1 MRTDELQSLISARW
15 DAVRKRRETG
25 RYRVPQR
32 IVELLVALAAPQPG
46 DIVCDPAAG
55 TADLLSAAADYV
67 RENLPASMED
77 VEQREHF
84 RLRMF
89 HGFEA
94 DQAMLRVGRMN
105 MHSHGVECAEICV
118 FDVIA
123 SELAANEAAYTLVL
137 CSLPFAGSSEYAST
151 ARELLKVVRTKRLE
165 LLFFTR
171 VVQLLQ
177 TGGRAALIVPESLL
191 AGASK
196 PHQNVRSKLVE
207 EQKVQVVVRL
217 PAGAFKPYADASA
230 AMLIFTKTDS
240 GGTDH
245 VWFYDLGTDHET
257 APDLLAR
264 WGSLS
269 SSSPSAEID
278 RPRSAQSFCVAKS
291 EIAAQGYDLS
301 LSRYQLP
308 PPTQFEQRRPHE
320 ILAELAGLEAEIFQG
335 MKDLVG
341 MLK

>member
-1 MRTDELQSLISARW
+1 
-15 DAVRKRRETG
+15 
-25 RYRVPQR
+25 VPQHL
-32 IVELLVALAAPQPG
+32 VELLVAIAAPQPS

-67 RENLPASMED
+67 RANFSASLD
-77 VEQREHF
+77 AVAQREHF

-105 MHSHGVECAEICV
+105 MRSHGVEAAEICV
-118 FDVIA
+118 FDLITD
-123 SELAANEAAYTLVL
+123 ELAANEAAYTLVL
-137 CSLPFAGSSEYAST
+137 CSLPFTGSSEYAST
-151 ARELLKVVRTKRLE
+151 ARALLKVVRTKRLE
-165 LLFFTR
+165 LLVCAR
-171 VVQLLQ
+171 VLQLLRV
-177 TGGRAALIVPESLL
+177 GGRAALIVPESLL
-191 AGASK
+191 AGATK
-196 PHQNVRSKLVE
+196 PHQSLRSRLVE
-207 EQKVQVVVRL
+207 GQQVQAVIRL
-217 PAGAFKPYADASA
+217 PADALRPYTDVSA

-245 VWFYDLGTDHET
+245 VWFYDLSAHDAS

-264 WGSLS
+264 WSELS
-269 SSSPSAEID
+269 SASPSAEFD
-278 RPRSAQSFCVAKS
+278 RPRSTQSFCVAKS
-291 EIAAQGYDLS
+291 ELAAQGYDLS
-301 LSRYQLP
+301 INRYKLP

-335 MKDLVG
+335 MKNLVG

>member
-1 MRTDELQSLISARW
+1 MRTDQLQSRISARW

-25 RYRVPQR
+25 RYRVPQH
-32 IVELLVALAAPQPG
+32 IAELLVALAAPQPS

-67 RENLPASMED
+67 RENFPASLD
-77 VEQREHF
+77 AVEQREHF

-89 HGFEA
+89 HGFEP

-105 MHSHGVECAEICV
+105 MRSHGVEGAKICA
-118 FDVIA
+118 FDLIA
-123 SELAANEAAYTLVL
+123 NELAASEAAYTLVL
-137 CSLPFAGSSEYAST
+137 CGMPFAGSSDYANT
-151 ARELLKVVRTKRLE
+151 ARALLKVVRTKRLE
-165 LLFFTR
+165 LLFCTR
-171 VVQLLQ
+171 VLQLLQ
-177 TGGRAALIVPESLL
+177 AGGRAALLVPESLL
-191 AGASK
+191 AGATK
-196 PHQNVRSKLVE
+196 PHQSLRSKLVE
-207 EQKVQVVVRL
+207 EQQVQAVIRL
-217 PAGAFKPYADASA
+217 PAGAFKPYTDASA

-240 GGTDH
+240 GGADH
-245 VWFYDLGTDHET
+245 VWFYDLSAGDAT

-264 WGSLS
+264 WGGLS
-269 SSSPSAEID
+269 SPSPSAEFD
-278 RPRSAQSFCVAKS
+278 RPRSAHSFCVAKN

-301 LSRYQLP
+301 LNRYQLP

>member
-1 MRTDELQSLISARW
+1 MRTDELESRISARW

-25 RYRVPQR
+25 RYRAPQH
-32 IVELLVALAAPQPG
+32 IVELLVALAAPQPS
-46 DIVCDPAAG
+46 DIVCDPMAG

-67 RENLPASMED
+67 RANFPASLDD

-94 DQAMLRVGRMN
+94 DQATQRVGRMN
-105 MHSHGVECAEICV
+105 MRSHGVEHAEICV
-118 FDVIA
+118 FDVTA
-123 SELAANEAAYTLVL
+123 SELAANGAAYTLVL
-137 CSLPFAGSSEYAST
+137 CGVPFAGSAEYALT

-177 TGGRAALIVPESLL
+177 AGGRAVLIVPESLL
-191 AGASK
+191 AGATK
-196 PHQNVRSKLVE
+196 PHQSLRSKLVE
-207 EQKVQVVVRL
+207 EQKVQAVIRL
-217 PAGAFKPYADASA
+217 PAGAFKPYTDASA
-230 AMLIFTKTDS
+230 AILIFTKTDS

-245 VWFYDLGTDHET
+245 VWFYDLSAADNS
-257 APDLLAR
+257 APDLLDR
-264 WGSLS
+264 WGGLS
-269 SSSPSAEID
+269 SPSPSAELN

-291 EIAAQGYDLS
+291 EIAGQGYDLS
-301 LSRYQLP
+301 INRYQLL
-308 PPTQFEQRRPHE
+308 PPTHLEQRRPHE